1 MSVCLLCI
9 RIHRVCLSDLNPSK
23 NLYYLRSKCFW
34 IVIIKHK
41 TRNFH
46 FASLKM
52 FHSVDDLLLLRFFFL
67 KIHSVKKLFIY
78 EYIYYVTSMMQI
90 HTRDVSPLSRLP
102 LNICQNIRIIAR
114 SAPRISNVYKLLRVR
129 LLHACKILC
138 VCRAVLNVYLRRISE
153 SNTYYRGFQFH

>member
-1 MSVCLLCI
+1 MCI
-9 RIHRVCLSDLNPSK
+9 RIHRATGVIWTLQKICIT
-23 NLYYLRSKCFW
+23 YLRSKCFW

-52 FHSVDDLLLLRFFFL
+52 FHSVHDLLLLRFSFFFL